1 MKQLGTTLLAI
12 SVSVMAVG
20 CGQADPQA
28 ESVQINV
35 NPATLTEAGE
45 SLAQIEQ
52 LLRVQADD
60 PRALEALEQIRP
72 RLDELNQLRARVEV
86 RPGQFVT
93 FYETEPGV
101 IGVAESGPVGAE
113 PVLHANDLEQ
123 SVVPLYETLSGGA
136 KAPAALIEA
145 EERAHEPAAA
155 GDQQDEELEPG
166 LASTSKQTLRA
177 AGSEN
182 VGNVAQAL
190 TEGDGQWWR
199 DNACFRNGDF
209 NACIPNWTGGDAF
222 GQADTRTSFLSVAP
236 YRAPSPVRINL
247 KYNNVLRFVDA
258 AFQGEW
264 RNYQWFS
271 GRSGCTV
278 PECVGAQF
286 VVARHRWDITESAG
300 KGFHMTFA
308 AKWNC
313 TPQTCTTW
321 PR

>member
-1 MKQLGTTLLAI
+1 MKQLGITLLAI
-12 SVSVMAVG
+12 SVSVITVG

-35 NPATLTEAGE
+35 NPATLADAGE

-60 PRALEALEQIRP
+60 PRALEALEQLRP

-86 RPGQFVT
+86 RPGQFVS

-101 IGVAESGPVGAE
+101 IGVAESGPVGAAAI
-113 PVLHANDLEQ
+113 LGANDLEQ
-123 SVVPLYETLSGGA
+123 SLVPLYEKLSGGA
-136 KAPAALIEA
+136 KAPVALIEA
-145 EERAHEPAAA
+145 EERARELVAAS
-155 GDQQDEELEPG
+155 DQLDEEVAPNLVSMP
-166 LASTSKQTLRA
+166 KQTLRA

-182 VGNVAQAL
+182 VGSVAQAL

-199 DNACFRNGDF
+199 DNACFLNGDF
-209 NACIPNWTGGDAF
+209 TACIPNWTGGDAF
-222 GQADTRTSFLSVAP
+222 AQANTRTSFLSIAP

-247 KYNNVLRFVDA
+247 KYNNVLRFVDS

-271 GRSGCTV
+271 AKSGCSG
-278 PECVGAQF
+278 PECLTTPVMAF
-286 VVARHRWDITESAG
+286 HRWDITESAG
-300 KGFHMTFA
+300 KGFHFTFA

-313 TPQTCTTW
+313 GPLNCTTW